1 MRKKEKEG
9 VEEEEEKGET
19 WGQRLQWEAG
29 VQDAQ
34 RRGQEDNKLEP
45 PGDAEDDMRSGGR
58 DRARGRSM
66 E

>member
-1 MRKKEKEG
+1 MRKKEKEEG
-9 VEEEEEKGET
+9 GHGGKGYN
-19 WGQRLQWEAG
+19 GRMACRMQK
-29 VQDAQ
+29 

-58 DRARGRSM
+58 DRARGRSI